1 MKTRKAVLRLL
12 LVCFTGVPLFIFPQ
26 TSDSGISSQ
35 ALVKVD
41 PNTNS
46 AGLNETFAVNITVAD
61 VQNLYGLAI
70 SLHWNKTV
78 LEPASI
84 NVRAGQTDGVL
95 SSSAYIVENST
106 SAGEYSFAA
115 TSVAPAPAF
124 NGTGI
129 IVRIT
134 FHVKNHGS
142 SPLDLT
148 SQLYDFPPPDR
159 EPRISLPIEHISRGG
174 LFEETIPE
182 ITNFPLF
189 AVLISFAISATVF
202 SLKKLRNPKSANAPT
217 KVINHRMGLTA

>member
-12 LVCFTGVPLFIFPQ
+12 LVCFTGVPLFVFPQ
-26 TSDSGISSQ
+26 TFGSGISSQ

-46 AGLNETFAVNITVAD
+46 AGLNETFTVNITVAD

-70 SLHWNKTV
+70 SLHWNKNV

-84 NVRAGQTDGVL
+84 DVRVGQTDGAL
-95 SSSAYIVENST
+95 SSSAYNVENST
-106 SAGEYSFAA
+106 SPGEYSFAA
-115 TSVAPAPAF
+115 TSVAPALAF
-124 NGTGI
+124 NGTGV

-134 FHVKNHGS
+134 FHVKNRGS

-159 EPRISLPIEHISRGG
+159 EPRISLPIEHVSSGG
-174 LFEETIPE
+174 LFEEIIPE

-189 AVLISFAISATVF
+189 ALLISFAISATVF
-202 SLKKLRNPKSANAPT
+202 SLKKLRKPQSANAPA